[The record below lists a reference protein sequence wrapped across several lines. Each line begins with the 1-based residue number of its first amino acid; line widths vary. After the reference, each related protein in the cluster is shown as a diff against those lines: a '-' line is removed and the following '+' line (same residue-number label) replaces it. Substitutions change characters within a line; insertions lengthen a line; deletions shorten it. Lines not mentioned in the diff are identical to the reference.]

1 MVASYNPTAGL
12 LTHIRI
18 AYALAMSNSDR
29 QRQRRAERTREFLN
43 ELSQRYPACFARQ
56 RDRIRPLE
64 IGIEKALRSDLDD
77 PPADEPIPNWLIRQA
92 LARYTRAPAYLNAI
106 IAGHDRINLQ
116 GEPVEAVTESAISR
130 AREQRAEQKQRSAER
145 KRQQAEEAE
154 ARQRQEKLE
163 QLANR
168 FNQ

>member
-1 MVASYNPTAGL
+1 MGR
-12 LTHIRI
+12 HG
-18 AYALAMSNSDR
+18 
-29 QRQRRAERTREFLN
+29 RTR
-43 ELSQRYPACFARQ
+43 PA
-56 RDRIRPLE
+56 PP
-64 IGIEKALRSDLDD
+64 
-77 PPADEPIPNWLIRQA
+77 PPADPPPTGP
-92 LARYTRAPAYLNAI
+92 TRRPPAGNTGPPAYLNAI